1 PLRPDARLERGER
14 HALDVLERPQ
24 DQLAM
29 RRPRRRD
36 AEAAVADHDRG
47 DAVPRGDR
55 EHAVPEDLRVV
66 VRVDVDEARRDDEP
80 ARVERARGRAAHL
93 PYLGDSAATYADVAL
108 AARSARPVDQSAAA
122 NGQVEPAAHR
132 GHPTPAPRPAQATCT
147 L

>member
-66 VRVDVDEARRDDEP
+66 VRVDVDEARRDDES
-80 ARVERARGRAAHL
+80 ARVERARGGTAE
-93 PYLGDSAATYADVAL
+93 PPDLGDATGSDADVAL
-108 AARSARPVDQSAAA
+108 AARGARAVDQGAAA
-122 NGQVEPAAHR
+122 DRQVEPVAHG
-132 GHPTPAPRPAQATCT
+132 GHPTTAPRPAQATCT